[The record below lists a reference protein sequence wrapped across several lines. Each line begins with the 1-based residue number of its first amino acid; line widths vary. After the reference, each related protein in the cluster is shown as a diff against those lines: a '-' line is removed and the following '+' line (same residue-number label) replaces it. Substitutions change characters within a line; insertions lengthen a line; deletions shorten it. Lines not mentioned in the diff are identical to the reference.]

1 MCVILKHF
9 LKMNSLQPPTKK
21 LRFVQTFFYVQ
32 YVAKSGIA
40 DIIIV
45 HPLAKK
51 NRQIM

>member
-1 MCVILKHF
+1 MDVILRDF
-9 LKMNSLQPPTKK
+9 LEMNSLTPLTKK
-21 LRFVQTFFYVQ
+21 LALLRHLYVQ
-32 YVAKSGIA
+32 CVAKSDIT

>member
-9 LKMNSLQPPTKK
+9 LKMNSLKPLTKK
-21 LRFVQTFFYVQ
+21 LALFRHFFYVH
-32 YVAKSGIA
+32 YVAKSDII

-45 HPLAKK
+45 HPLAKE

>member
-1 MCVILKHF
+1 MCVTLTHF
-9 LKMNSLQPPTKK
+9 LKMSSLKPLTKK
-21 LRFVQTFFYVQ
+21 LALFRHFYVE
-32 YVAKSGIA
+32 YVAKLDII